1 MLPLWESFDSS
12 ALATSITSLHKDRK
26 TLLIPSFEAFG
37 LTKGN
42 SALSGWQFICLHVD
56 VEKVKAAVMLNFRV
70 AVSWNQ
76 GISELAILSFR
87 CVLWM
92 SDHTHYNPSSVLH
105 LGLCTFLLFLMTVF
119 GWMAGCHSILI
130 DVLCLP
136 FSLHSSI
143 RPNWLSRCYCLC
155 ASTIPAVF
163 PSVFSCR
170 SAPFIFP

>member
-1 MLPLWESFDSS
+1 MKPVLLQSVTVVSNQGSQKPSLPFMLPLWESFDSS

-76 GISELAILSFR
+76 GISELAILSFC
-87 CVLWM
+87 CVLWV
-92 SDHTHYNPSSVLH
+92 SDHTHYNPSSVAKSVKY
-105 LGLCTFLLFLMTVF
+105 G
-119 GWMAGCHSILI
+119 
-130 DVLCLP
+130 
-136 FSLHSSI
+136 
-143 RPNWLSRCYCLC
+143 
-155 ASTIPAVF
+155 ST
-163 PSVFSCR
+163 
-170 SAPFIFP
+170 